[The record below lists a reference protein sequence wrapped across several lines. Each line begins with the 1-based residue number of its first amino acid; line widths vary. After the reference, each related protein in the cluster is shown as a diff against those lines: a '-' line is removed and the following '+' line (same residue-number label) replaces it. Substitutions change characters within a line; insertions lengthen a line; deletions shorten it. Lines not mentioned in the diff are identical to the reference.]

1 MSENANTRSPWF
13 SVVGRLAQLKRNPH
27 AGFQTINTSANK
39 LGGADVTIR
48 SAAVGSDKRVSA
60 IPTDHRAELELV
72 IGLGVD
78 DVCLL
83 LRRFGHWSS
92 TLGY

>member
-48 SAAVGSDKRVSA
+48 AAAIRADKRISA
-60 IPTDHRAELELV
+60 IPTDHRTELELV
-72 IGLGVD
+72 VGLSVG

-83 LRRFGHWSS
+83 LRQFRHWSS